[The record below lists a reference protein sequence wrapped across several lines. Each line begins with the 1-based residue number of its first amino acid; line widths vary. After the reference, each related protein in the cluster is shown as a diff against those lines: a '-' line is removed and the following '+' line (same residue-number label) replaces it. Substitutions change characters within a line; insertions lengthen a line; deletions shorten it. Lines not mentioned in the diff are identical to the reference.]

1 MKHNIAIG
9 VDVGGSHII
18 SAAVNLETLEIIPNS
33 TFSEK
38 IDNKAAKDTVL
49 SGWSHVINKTMNSV
63 SDLKLNPNIAFAMPG
78 PCNYKKGIT
87 LFENNDKYENL
98 YNVSIPN
105 ELTPFLDASEID
117 FRFMNDATSFGVGVS
132 TLGEAKNVTKVIALT
147 LGTGF
152 GSTFISNGL
161 PVVEAL
167 DVPEGGCLWDKAFK
181 FGMADDYFSTRW
193 FVKRY
198 FELSGVELRGVKEV
212 VSNFTPIS
220 KQVFQEFAAN
230 FVQFMTPYIKQ
241 YGPEVIILGG
251 NISNASSYFLQEIEA
266 GFKAKNLEVK
276 FEVSKL
282 GEEAAIIGSAQLFL
296 PEFWNKVK
304 NDLPES

>member
-1 MKHNIAIG
+1 MNNNIAIG

-18 SAAVNLETLEIIPNS
+18 SAAVYLNTLKIVPNS
-33 TFSEK
+33 VFSEK
-38 IDNKAAKDTVL
+38 INNKAAKDIVL

-63 SDLKLNPNIAFAMPG
+63 KDLKLNPKIGFAMPG

-87 LFENNDKYENL
+87 LFKNNDKYENL
-98 YNVSIPN
+98 YDVSIPK
-105 ELTPFLDASEID
+105 ELIQFLDASDID
-117 FRFMNDATSFGVGVS
+117 FRFMNDATSFGVGVAS
-132 TLGEAKNVTKVIALT
+132 LGEAKNASKVIALT

-161 PVVEAL
+161 PVVEAV

-198 FELSGVELRGVKEV
+198 FELSGIELSGVKEV
-212 VSNFTPIS
+212 VSDFTPIS
-220 KQVFQEFAAN
+220 KQVFQEFAIN
-230 FVQFMTPYIKQ
+230 FVQFMTPYIKE
-241 YGPEVIILGG
+241 YAPEVIILGG
-251 NISNASSYFLQEIEA
+251 NISNASCYFLEEIEA
-266 GFKAKNLEVK
+266 GFKANNLAVK

-282 GEEAAIIGSAQLFL
+282 GEEAAIIGSAQLFQ
-296 PEFWNKVK
+296 PEFWDKVK